1 MDKISKIF
9 LFDTSNLIFT
19 VNIPKQPQNK
29 SRKNKKNE
37 KSRKFI
43 SRENHLFFHSRK
55 YIPKISRFF
64 TSRNLLPAKVFPHKV
79 VKIKFRKVLRFL
91 ALNRKVKYDLK

>member
-9 LFDTSNLIFT
+9 MFDTSILIFT

-29 SRKNKKNE
+29 NRKNKKNE

-43 SRENHLFFHSRK
+43 SRENRLFF
-55 YIPKISRFF
+55 
-64 TSRNLLPAKVFPHKV
+64 LPAKVSPHKV
-79 VKIKFRKVLRFL
+79 NEVDT
-91 ALNRKVKYDLK
+91 NRKGSAVVAPSSNVFKRVYLGVSVLQPALTF